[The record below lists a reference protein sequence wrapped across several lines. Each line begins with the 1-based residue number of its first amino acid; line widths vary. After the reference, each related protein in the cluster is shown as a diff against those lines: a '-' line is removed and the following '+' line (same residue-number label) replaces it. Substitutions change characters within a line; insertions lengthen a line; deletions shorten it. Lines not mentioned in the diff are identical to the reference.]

1 MSALID
7 RINAPAPQKLT
18 NGQKIRI
25 DDFECSMVENNIS
38 NDGSLRPQMIIYSDG
53 AAYYAPTPVARKV
66 AEAVEAEG
74 LQAVKDELLG
84 KTLEAREYYSNRW
97 RRMLMNAVII

>member
-1 MSALID
+1 MSALLD

-25 DDFECSMVENNIS
+25 DDFTCSMVENTLS

-53 AAYYAPTPVARKV
+53 ASYYAPTPVARKV
-66 AEAVEAEG
+66 SEAVEAEG

-97 RRMLMNAVII
+97 RRMLLNAVII

>member
-25 DDFECSMVENNIS
+25 DDFACSMVENTLS

-53 AAYYAPTPVARKV
+53 A
-66 AEAVEAEG
+66 
-74 LQAVKDELLG
+74 
-84 KTLEAREYYSNRW
+84 
-97 RRMLMNAVII
+97 